1 MRLNDIPLTEHFNLK
16 EFECPCCH
24 RVRICPLL
32 LLRLEKVRVL
42 WGEPM
47 VLTSAFRCDAH
58 NSAVGGVKN
67 SLHRLG
73 QAGAMTWVLAAACGW
88 ALLLWVG
95 ALLGMG
101 GRIAEAV
108 PVAQPALPRR

>member
-1 MRLNDIPLTEHFNLK
+1 MNDIKLTEYFNLR

-24 RVRICPLL
+24 RVRLCPLL
-32 LLRLEKVRVL
+32 LWRLGKLRGL
-42 WGEPM
+42 WAAPL

-73 QAGAMTWVLAAACGW
+73 QAADVRVRGQAQGQFTPLARECGF
-88 ALLLWVG
+88 
-95 ALLGMG
+95 
-101 GRIAEAV
+101 AEV
-108 PVAQPALPRR
+108 IPYPERGFVHIGVAFV